1 MPAHDF
7 APRVAHV
14 KWLPDS
20 VPSIRW
26 QVMRDL
32 SDADPEAI
40 AAQRSRVATEGWG
53 VAFQNLT
60 TGFRVTESG
69 VCVASGRICC
79 APDERQ
85 PKHDNFLSLYISGP
99 GKPF

>member
-1 MPAHDF
+1 MPAHDC

-14 KWLPDS
+14 KWLLDS

-60 TGFRVTESG
+60 TGFRVTKSG
-69 VCVASGRICC
+69 VCVASLADLLRTGMLR
-79 APDERQ
+79 PV
-85 PKHDNFLSLYISGP
+85 
-99 GKPF
+99 

>member
-1 MPAHDF
+1 MPAHDC
-7 APRVAHV
+7 APRVPHV
-14 KWLPDS
+14 KWLLDS

-60 TGFRVTESG
+60 TGFRVTKSE
-69 VCVASGRICC
+69 
-79 APDERQ
+79 
-85 PKHDNFLSLYISGP
+85 
-99 GKPF
+99 